1 MKILFIGNSFS
12 VDACYYMT
20 KIAEAGNFDLTTVNL
35 VIGGC
40 SLERHCS
47 NIGMDD
53 EEHSYAKSINTV
65 PDGRISLDAALAEDK
80 YDIVSIQQASHYS
93 GMWETY
99 VPYLEELV
107 SHVRKFQPD
116 AKIAI
121 HQTWAYEVDS
131 SHSLFGN
138 YEKNRH
144 LMHARLCECY
154 ERAAKVIGAD
164 IFVPCGN
171 LIATLRDSWRFD
183 PEKYGDRLSRDG
195 FHLSMDYGRYA
206 AGLMWCAT
214 LGMKNIMENTFV
226 PPLSGIRSDKI
237 AFIKKTV
244 AEIADCYRI

>member
-65 PDGRISLDAALAEDK
+65 PDDRISLDAALAEDK

-121 HQTWAYEVDS
+121 HQTWAYEVDA
-131 SHSLFGN
+131 SHSGFAN
-138 YEKNRH
+138 YERNRH
-144 LMHARLCECY
+144 LMHARLSECY
-154 ERAAKVIGAD
+154 RRAAKLINAD
-164 IFVPCGN
+164 IFVPCGD

-183 PEKYGDRLSRDG
+183 PEKYGTRLTRDG

-206 AGLMWCAT
+206 AGLMWCAV
-214 LGMKNIMENTFV
+214 LGMKNVMENAYRPPFV
-226 PPLSGIRSDKI
+226 DLSEEKI
-237 AFIKKTV
+237 KFIKKAV
-244 AEIADCYRI
+244 VNLAE